1 MSDALHAATAANV
14 PADEVTLLDLLVPL
28 ARRWRSL
35 VVAPILIGVAT
46 YGATYLVAPTFT
58 SASTFLPPQQQP
70 AGGLA
75 ALASLSGL
83 ASLGSATGVLKSPA
97 DEYVTMLQG
106 PTISDRIIAAFD
118 LRKLYDVKYIDE
130 AREQLAKRVSIDV
143 GKKDGLITVSVD
155 DHDPKRAAAM
165 ANRYVEELRR
175 LTGAMTLTEAQQ
187 RRAFFEEQLLQT
199 KKQLTAAQI
208 ALQGTGV
215 TAATLKAEARS
226 AVEGIARVDAELTVA
241 RVKLQTLRNS
251 LTDNAFEVKQQ
262 QALVGALE
270 AQKRRLAENGGDV
283 AQDPAAPGGSSS
295 ADYITRY
302 RDFKYQEAL
311 FELYARQYELARA
324 DESREAAPIQVV
336 DVAIPAE
343 RKSKPKR
350 VMIAALATLLSGL
363 GYATLLVARS
373 RWQSALV
380 DPLTAERVHRLRAAF
395 SRRSA

>member
-1 MSDALHAATAANV
+1 MSDASRVATTDHV
-14 PADEVTLLDLLVPL
+14 PADELTLLDLLVPL

-35 VVAPILIGVAT
+35 VLAPILIGVAA
-46 YGATYLVAPTFT
+46 YGATYLVKPTFT

-130 AREQLAKRVSIDV
+130 AREQLARRVSIDV

-155 DHDPKRAAAM
+155 DHDPRRAAEM

-175 LTGAMTLTEAQQ
+175 LTGSMTLTEAQQ
-187 RRAFFEEQLLQT
+187 RRAFFEQQLLQA

-215 TAATLKAEARS
+215 TAATLKAEPRS

-251 LTDNAFEVKQQ
+251 LTDNAFEVKQE
-262 QALVGALE
+262 QALIDALE
-270 AQKRRLAENGGDV
+270 AQKRRLAENGGD
-283 AQDPAAPGGSSS
+283 AAPDLAAPSGSSS
-295 ADYITRY
+295 TDYVTRY

-350 VMIAALATLLSGL
+350 VMIAALAMLLSGL
-363 GYATLLVARS
+363 GYATWLVVRS
-373 RWQSALV
+373 RWQAALG
-380 DPLTAERVHRLRAAF
+380 DPVTAERVNRLRAAL